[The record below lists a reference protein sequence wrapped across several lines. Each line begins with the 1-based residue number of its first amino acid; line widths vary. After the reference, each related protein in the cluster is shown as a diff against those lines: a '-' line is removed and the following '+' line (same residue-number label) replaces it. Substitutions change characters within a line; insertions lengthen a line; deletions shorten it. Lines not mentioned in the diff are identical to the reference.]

1 MIAAQFAEQ
10 TVEIST
16 PELVE
21 DTTGENY
28 GNPTYEYGD
37 PVEVEQCVLT
47 PLAVAE
53 QVDPAREA
61 VVTRYLLVAP
71 AGTVIE
77 ASSRVSIGGADFE
90 VDGEPLRFE
99 TGVAD
104 HVEAF
109 LQRVR
114 G

>member
-1 MIAAQFAEQ
+1 MIATQFAEQ

-16 PELVE
+16 PTIVDDE
-21 DTTGENY
+21 TGENY
-28 GNPTYEYGD
+28 GNDTYEYGD
-37 PVEVEQCVLT
+37 PVEVEVCTLT
-47 PLAVAE
+47 PLAVDE

-71 AGTVIE
+71 AGTTIE
-77 ASSRVSIGGADFE
+77 ARSRVTFGGVAFE
-90 VDGEPLRFE
+90 VDGDPLRFE